1 MLTELKE
8 VITRSRAMLI
18 EDMAGVLT
26 LFGLLVLGLH
36 LSGAA

>member
-1 MLTELKE
+1 MLTEIKD

-18 EDMAGVLT
+18 EDMVGVVT
-26 LFGLLVLGLH
+26 LFGLLILGLH

>member
-8 VITRSRAMLI
+8 VITRSRTMLI
-18 EDMAGVLT
+18 EDMAGVAT
-26 LFGLLVLGLH
+26 LFGLLILGLH

>member
-1 MLTELKE
+1 MIKDVKDIL
-8 VITRSRAMLI
+8 TRSRAMVI
-18 EDMAGVLT
+18 EDMAGVVT